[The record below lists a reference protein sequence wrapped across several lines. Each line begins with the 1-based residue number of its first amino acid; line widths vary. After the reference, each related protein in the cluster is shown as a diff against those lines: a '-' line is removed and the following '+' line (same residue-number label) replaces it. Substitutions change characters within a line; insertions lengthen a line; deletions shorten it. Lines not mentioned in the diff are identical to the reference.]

1 MVASPCMTVTAWAAS
16 HPNGCWVYAGGL
28 GWCQER
34 FWRSNAPG
42 MPAGN
47 QTIRAVLLV
56 EQLLSETSYRD
67 ILLLVSGVA
76 WWAKKKESLGH
87 AEANSKTDGLPV
99 VFDFS

>member
-1 MVASPCMTVTAWAAS
+1 
-16 HPNGCWVYAGGL
+16 
-28 GWCQER
+28 
-34 FWRSNAPG
+34 